1 MATERFWELVG
12 ALLAFGLGLAAL
24 ILSRGLP
31 QIEGGYPGP
40 ALFPGILGV
49 LLVCCGLGLSL
60 GTLLQLSRPR
70 GVAVEGRRGL
80 GGTLGVVLSLG
91 LAPLVLAHLGLVATA
106 VAYALFTCF
115 LLRARWEETLAAG
128 VAMGIFVYLVFLR
141 FLGVQG

>member
-31 QIEGGYPGP
+31 QMEGGYPGP

-49 LLVCCGLGLSL
+49 LLVCCGLGVFL
-60 GTLLQLSRPR
+60 GALLQAGHSR
-70 GVAVEGRRGL
+70 GVAVEGRKGL
-80 GGTLGVVLSLG
+80 VNTLGVLLSLG
-91 LAPLVLAHLGLVATA
+91 LAPVMLARLGLIPTA
-106 VAYALFTCF
+106 VAYALFACL
-115 LLRARWEETLAAG
+115 LLRARWQEVLAVG
-128 VAMGIFVYLVFLR
+128 VAMGLFVYVVFMR